1 MEQINEYEIDGLLK
15 TMEGLGI
22 NGLMKYTDVLVL
34 NHMINRRIFP
44 YHLYIHIEEFGKRKK
59 MEKMFT

>member
-22 NGLMKYTDVLVL
+22 NGLIDIPQMYW
-34 NHMINRRIFP
+34 
-44 YHLYIHIEEFGKRKK
+44 Y
-59 MEKMFT
+59 